1 MKSRFLAFLISCVL
15 LLLVLYGCT
24 MDFVEHSSQIEL
36 SVPEELT
43 EGIWII
49 GLLPD
54 ERIIEY
60 VKNNANREIMQ
71 TVLRYTYDGNELSV
85 YENVNFQGVFQ
96 GYRKGGD
103 LNIAVDRNSE
113 IHEYPNPTEMIDTA
127 LLEHWWKNNEVFRL
141 VYYRFDTGGQYFLA
155 VNEHRVIILNE
166 LVDPNRELP
175 MSVDEVTS
183 TEMVMRFASLF
194 SSQQGE
200 SLVNILEPLVN

>member
-1 MKSRFLAFLISCVL
+1 
-15 LLLVLYGCT
+15 

-155 VNEHRVIILNE
+155 VNEQRVIMLNE

-200 SLVNILEPLVN
+200 